1 VSTTEVAPERIGRG
15 ARGRRRETPTLLAWP
30 DATGAVTTYV
40 VLLLGV
46 PAGLV
51 FGPLG
56 AAGTPAQLVA
66 IALLIW
72 WCAVRLSRPPQPSV
86 GQPVRR
92 ALLFFAA
99 ALLASYVAANMRS
112 LDGTEMRAADRG
124 LLSLCGW
131 IGIVLVVT
139 DAIPDRRRLDR
150 LLSRLVMGGAIIA
163 TIAIVQFYTGFNL
176 VKYVQIPGL
185 SVNSSVGLVLERG
198 DFRRPAATATHP
210 IELGV
215 VLAMLVPIGMHYA
228 LYGVGSRLRRWLPT
242 AVIAVALP
250 LTLSRSAL
258 LGGLVVLLLVLPTWP
273 TARRRRAYVVLAIGL
288 VAMYLG
294 VPGMLGTF
302 RNLITGLA
310 GDSST
315 TSRTGSYS
323 VAKVFVEQA
332 PISGRGFGTFL
343 PSYHI
348 LDNQYLMTAIEAGL
362 LGVTALVLLLLTGVF
377 TARGVR
383 RRIKDPDAR
392 DLAQCLAASAAVA
405 VCTFATYDELSF
417 PMSTGLT
424 FLVLGAIGAL
434 WRMYV
439 STDVGPR
446 SQAAPPFVPLPLRYA
461 RR

>member
-1 VSTTEVAPERIGRG
+1 VTRTEVAPGRVRSG
-15 ARGRRRETPTLLAWP
+15 VRVHPRESLALLGWP
-30 DATGAVTTYV
+30 DASGALTIYLV
-40 VLLLGV
+40 VLLGV

-51 FGPLG
+51 FEPLG
-56 AAGTPAQLVA
+56 AAGTPAQVVA
-66 IALLIW
+66 LGLLIW
-72 WCAVRLSRPPQPSV
+72 WCAVRLSRPPQPPT

-99 ALLASYVAANMRS
+99 ALLASYVAANVRS
-112 LDGTEMRAADRG
+112 LTGEEMRAADRG

-131 IGIVLVVT
+131 IGIVLVMT

-215 VLAMLVPIGMHYA
+215 VLAVLLPIGMHYA

-242 AVIAVALP
+242 ALIAAALP
-250 LTLSRSAL
+250 LTLSRSAI
-258 LGGLVVLLLVLPTWP
+258 LGAAVVLLVVLPTWP
-273 TARRRRAYVVLAIGL
+273 VARRRRAYVVLAGSV

-323 VAKVFVEQA
+323 VAKVYVEQA
-332 PISGRGFGTFL
+332 PVTGRGFGTFL

-348 LDNQYLMTAIEAGL
+348 LDNQYLMTTIEAGL
-362 LGVTALVLLLLTGVF
+362 LGVTALVLLLFTGVF

-383 RRIKDPDAR
+383 RRVSDPDAR

-439 STDVGPR
+439 TTDLGPR
-446 SQAAPPFVPLPLRYA
+446 SQSAPRFMPLPARYA